1 MSLPSRDQEREPV
14 EVRVSGADGGGA
26 TVGGVPVVAAG
37 EEPQQAVLK
46 HLRRMA
52 RATGSPV
59 LARVHDERVGYVV
72 PLQVDPDGAS
82 RFTAEPTAIPVTVPL
97 GEFGPPPV
105 MGAGPRPAE
114 GSVPESGPYATGGHR
129 PYPNPAPAPAH
140 EPPHLH
146 TPVPAHEPP
155 HPHTPAPAPPRTH
168 THTTP
173 ARPAPAEAAD
183 LRPTP
188 PRGFDAVA
196 EAVLGEGEDG
206 APPAPAPTATTQ
218 ISDAVKS
225 GRIDAA
231 ATLAERALVEAS
243 RALGPEHP
251 DVLRLTEL
259 AAYVAYLAGDPERA
273 FRLSLELAAIHHH
286 RTRDAEAA
294 YSNVQSAA
302 TAWRAVRDP
311 ELGMALGR
319 ELLGLWTQLADGEGV
334 AAEDAEELEAARA
347 RMLRLAERARRAE
360 GAASRP

>member
-1 MSLPSRDQEREPV
+1 
-14 EVRVSGADGGGA
+14 
-26 TVGGVPVVAAG
+26 
-37 EEPQQAVLK
+37 
-46 HLRRMA
+46 
-52 RATGSPV
+52 
-59 LARVHDERVGYVV
+59 
-72 PLQVDPDGAS
+72 
-82 RFTAEPTAIPVTVPL
+82 
-97 GEFGPPPV
+97 
-105 MGAGPRPAE
+105 
-114 GSVPESGPYATGGHR
+114 
-129 PYPNPAPAPAH
+129 
-140 EPPHLH
+140 
-146 TPVPAHEPP
+146 
-155 HPHTPAPAPPRTH
+155 TPAPAPPRTH
-168 THTTP
+168 THTAP
-173 ARPAPAEAAD
+173 AAARPAPAEVAD

-196 EAVLGEGEDG
+196 EVVLGEGEGG
-206 APPAPAPTATTQ
+206 APPASAPTATTQ

-231 ATLAERALVEAS
+231 ATLAERALAESS

-319 ELLGLWTQLADGEGV
+319 ELLGLWTRLADGGGV
-334 AAEDAEELEAARA
+334 AAEDAEELETARA